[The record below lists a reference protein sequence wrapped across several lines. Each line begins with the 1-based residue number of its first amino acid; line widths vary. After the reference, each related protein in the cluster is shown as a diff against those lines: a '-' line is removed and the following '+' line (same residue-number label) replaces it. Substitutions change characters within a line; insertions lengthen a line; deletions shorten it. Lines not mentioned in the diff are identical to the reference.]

1 MNNPAKIA
9 DSFIWFLEFL
19 SQKPYWQPYMY
30 PKYACMDL
38 DTFDSSCVYISKKD
52 TPPQELRRSDVWCLC
67 NLIRTT
73 STYKGVCRSL
83 SDDDGWRGQ
92 RVPAE
97 QVLRVLEFQ
106 QR

>member
-1 MNNPAKIA
+1 MLHLVSGI
-9 DSFIWFLEFL
+9 SFSEALLATLYVSKVRMHGFGYLG
-19 SQKPYWQPYMY
+19 
-30 PKYACMDL
+30 
-38 DTFDSSCVYISKKD
+38 SSYVYISKKD

-97 QVLRVLEFQ
+97 QVLRVLECQ